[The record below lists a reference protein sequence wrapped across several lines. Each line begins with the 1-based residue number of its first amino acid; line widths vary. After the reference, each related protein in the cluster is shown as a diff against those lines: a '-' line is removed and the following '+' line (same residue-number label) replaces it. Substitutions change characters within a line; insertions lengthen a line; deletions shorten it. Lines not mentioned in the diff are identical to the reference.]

1 MNVEWFVPRVKPNL
15 EWFGQTQDTLA
26 AIEKN
31 GRLAVASVIGPA
43 GPKGDPGDKESVTAA
58 EPLGGHRAVTAD
70 GLHATP
76 QTLDRLV
83 GITLGAGQLGAAV
96 QYVSR
101 GLMAEASWAWQ
112 AGAPVFVGL
121 AGVLT
126 QTPPASGP
134 ARRVAWALSAT
145 EINVDLH
152 PIIQLS
158 S

>member
-1 MNVEWFVPRVKPNL
+1 MTL
-15 EWFGQTQDTLA
+15 ES
-26 AIEKN
+26 
-31 GRLAVASVIGPA
+31 RYSASVVLSGSRSGRVELVSGGAGLSVQLAPFIR
-43 GPKGDPGDKESVTAA
+43 GPKGDPGDKESVVAS

-83 GITLGAGQLGAAV
+83 GITLGAGPLGAAV

-101 GLMAEASWAWQ
+101 GLMTEASWAWQ

-126 QTPPASGP
+126 QTPPVSGP

-145 EINVDLH
+145 EINVDLQ

-158 S
+158 